1 MITTNNCTEIGI
13 IYIFRVSVSTNQ
25 NALTYVDIGFYIG
38 TCFKG
43 VLHLVR
49 AV

>member
-13 IYIFRVSVSTNQ
+13 INIFRVSVSTNQ
-25 NALTYVDIGFYIG
+25 NALNYVAIGFYIG
-38 TCFKG
+38 ACFKG